1 MEKTNNKNLLKIIG
15 IILTINIVLSIILTF
30 TNDGNPNI
38 IVRFIDNL
46 FILGASSLV
55 LSFIFGIIKFIIS
68 YKNRKILKERLEA
81 KKKQNSKSKAYGEKI
96 FLRKETFNML
106 YRAFSITGF
115 ICFLVTIIIVTFI

>member
-46 FILGASSLV
+46 FIIQL
-55 LSFIFGIIKFIIS
+55 
-68 YKNRKILKERLEA
+68 
-81 KKKQNSKSKAYGEKI
+81 
-96 FLRKETFNML
+96 
-106 YRAFSITGF
+106 
-115 ICFLVTIIIVTFI
+115 